1 MDPVSTLNQVL
12 ALLRQQVLDR
22 TRRPASQLASRGPVR
37 GGARV
42 AARAAGLDL
51 RTLLQERIAP
61 LLTAGFDDDAQLSR
75 AVIDVV
81 LRHEF
86 GATLGNEPEFQEMV
100 EWVRKGV
107 MEDGTASALLGALV
121 REIGR
126 RSGRR

>member
-42 AARAAGLDL
+42 VARAAGLDL
-51 RTLLQERIAP
+51 RTLLLERIAP

>member
-51 RTLLQERIAP
+51 RTLLQERIDA
-61 LLTAGFDDDAQLSR
+61 LHAAGIDDVTQLSR

-121 REIGR
+121 RELGR

>member
-1 MDPVSTLNQVL
+1 
-12 ALLRQQVLDR
+12 
-22 TRRPASQLASRGPVR
+22 
-37 GGARV
+37 
-42 AARAAGLDL
+42 AAGMDL
-51 RTLLQERIAP
+51 RTLLQERIDA
-61 LLTAGFDDDAQLSR
+61 LHAARIDDVTQLSC

-86 GATLGNEPEFQEMV
+86 GATLENEPEFQEMV

>member
-1 MDPVSTLNQVL
+1 MDPVSTLNPVL

-22 TRRPASQLASRGPVR
+22 TRRPASQPASRGLVR

-42 AARAAGLDL
+42 AARAAGMDL
-51 RTLLQERIAP
+51 RTLLQERIDA
-61 LLTAGFDDDAQLSR
+61 LHAARIDDVTQLSC

-86 GATLGNEPEFQEMV
+86 GATLENEPEFQEMV

>member
-86 GATLGNEPEFQEMV
+86 GETLGNEPEFQEMV